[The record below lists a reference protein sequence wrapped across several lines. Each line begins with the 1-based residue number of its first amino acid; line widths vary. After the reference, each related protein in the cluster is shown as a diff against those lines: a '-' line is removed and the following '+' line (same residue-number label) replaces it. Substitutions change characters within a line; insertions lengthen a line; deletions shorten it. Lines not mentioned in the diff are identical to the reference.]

1 MTGVEATTLA
11 RRLELHLRKNNF
23 VVCGEIL
30 DEAENEYNQQCEDG
44 VKEVTAIAELK
55 IKLSTIAHL
64 EKKGYVYIR
73 QLDGIDVKKLWKSI
87 KHLGREQA
95 YLLWKAVEK
104 AKAQNQC
111 IKQKRELSRLEQ

>member
-1 MTGVEATTLA
+1 MTGIEATTLA

-30 DEAENEYNQQCEDG
+30 DEAENEYNQQCAEG
-44 VKEVTAIAELK
+44 IKEVTAIAELK
-55 IKLSTIAHL
+55 ISLDTITHL

-73 QLDGIDVKKLWKSI
+73 QLDGIDVKRLHKKI
-87 KHLGREQA
+87 MHLGRERA

-104 AKAQNQC
+104 AKTQNQR
-111 IKQKRELSRLEQ
+111 IRQELELSRLEQ